1 MSRHSLDEDTDN
13 HERWLVSYA
22 DFMTLLMAF
31 FVVMYSISQVNE
43 SKYRVL
49 SNTLTEA
56 FNNPELS
63 KDPIQVGDIARSQP
77 LNVIDAQKG
86 GLDEKHGQTG
96 DQEANTDSEEKNPL
110 QAMAQ
115 RLEDKFADLIG
126 QQKITVHGN
135 EEWLEIELKSELLF
149 KPGAANIQLESE
161 LILQDIATI
170 LVDYEATVRVEGF
183 TDNKAIQSDRFP
195 SNWELSAGRAASVV
209 KMLARMGLD
218 PHRMAAV
225 GYGEFQPRASNST
238 EAGRAANRRVV
249 LMVSR
254 TSPIRVDVSD
264 KPTKASPPKTAPI
277 DAQGQDIADEAAKT
291 APAADSGAGGAAP
304 LPAQETLEKPVNTP
318 PSKDENRKSQ

>member
-1 MSRHSLDEDTDN
+1 MSKAILEEDKDN

-63 KDPIQVGDIARSQP
+63 REPIQVGDIARSQP

-86 GLDEKHGQTG
+86 GLDEKHGNTG
-96 DQEANTDSEEKNPL
+96 DMEAHTDSTEKNPL

-115 RLEDKFADLIG
+115 RLEDKFADMIG
-126 QQKITVHGN
+126 QQKITVRGN

-149 KPGAANIQLESE
+149 KPGAANIQLEAE
-161 LILQDIATI
+161 LILQDIATV
-170 LVDYEATVRVEGF
+170 LVDYDTTVRVEGF
-183 TDNKAIQSDRFP
+183 TDNKPIQSDRFP
-195 SNWELSAGRAASVV
+195 SNWELSAGRAAAVV

-218 PHRMAAV
+218 PHKLAAV
-225 GYGEFQPRASNST
+225 GYGEFQPKASNVT

-254 TSPIRVDVSD
+254 TSPLRVDLS
-264 KPTKASPPKTAPI
+264 AAPGRKNSAPL
-277 DAQGQDIADEAAKT
+277 DAQGQDIAAEAAT
-291 APAADSGAGGAAP
+291 TGSTGDAGAGAVAP
-304 LPAQETLEKPVNTP
+304 LPPPAPVVNAGKGTKPE
-318 PSKDENRKSQ
+318 PSR

>member
-1 MSRHSLDEDTDN
+1 MSRHSLHEDADN

-63 KDPIQVGDIARSQP
+63 HEPIQVGDVARSQP
-77 LNVIDAQKG
+77 LNVIDTQKG

-96 DQEANTDSEEKNPL
+96 DMEANTEGQEHNPL

-126 QQKITVHGN
+126 QQKITVRGN

-170 LVDYEATVRVEGF
+170 LADYEATVRVEGF
-183 TDNKAIQSDRFP
+183 TDNKPIKSDRFP

-218 PHRMAAV
+218 PHRMAAI
-225 GYGEFQPRASNST
+225 GYGEFQPRESNAT
-238 EAGRAANRRVV
+238 EVGRSANRRVV

-254 TSPIRVDVSD
+254 TNPVRPDVSAG
-264 KPTKASPPKTAPI
+264 KPSASAHKTAAPVVNVPVV
-277 DAQGQDIADEAAKT
+277 DAQGQDIAAEAAKA
-291 APAADSGAGGAAP
+291 APATDSGAGGAAP
-304 LPAQETLEKPVNTP
+304 LPAQELPQKP
-318 PSKDENRKSQ
+318 Q

>member
-1 MSRHSLDEDTDN
+1 MSRQPLHEDHDN

-63 KDPIQVGDIARSQP
+63 REPIQVGDIARSQP
-77 LNVIDAQKG
+77 LNVIDAPKG
-86 GLDEKHGQTG
+86 GLDDKYGQTG
-96 DQEANTDSEEKNPL
+96 EQHEPADSQAPNPL

-115 RLEDKFADLIG
+115 RLQDKLAGLIG
-126 QQKITVHGN
+126 QQKVSVQGN

-161 LILQDIATI
+161 LILQDIAAV
-170 LVDYEATVRVEGF
+170 LVDYDATVRVEGY
-183 TDNKAIQSDRFP
+183 TDNRPIRSERFP
-195 SNWELSAGRAASVV
+195 SNWELSAGRAASIV

-218 PHRMAAV
+218 PNRMAAV
-225 GYGEFQPRASNST
+225 GYGEFQPRASNAT
-238 EAGRAANRRVV
+238 EAGRAANRRVT
-249 LMVSR
+249 LLVSR
-254 TSPIRVDVSD
+254 NDPIRPALRDTQRVA
-264 KPTKASPPKTAPI
+264 KPATLL
-277 DAQGQDIADEAAKT
+277 DAQGQDIAAEAART
-291 APAADSGAGGAAP
+291 RQSRDSGTDDAAP
-304 LPAQETLEKPVNTP
+304 LPAPQPAENAPLPPVRKP
-318 PSKDENRKSQ
+318 